1 MNTIRDPNF
10 PVLAPAFPASSQ
22 EFINLIAHY
31 YRGEIAR
38 MAGWRDRIDR
48 TTNWAITCVAAMLS
62 LAWSGPGHHEILLF
76 AMVIVLLLLVIE
88 SRRYRFFDVYRRRVR
103 TIEHHYYAQ
112 VFSRTAPPASDWA
125 LVLGND
131 LRFPA
136 FAVSQLD
143 AFRRRLRRNYIW
155 LFTILLMAWV
165 LQITGTEQGLQTSP
179 ARVADIASKASI
191 GALPGGAIITAVSC
205 FYVILVSLALN
216 RKRHNGELV
225 QGQVHV

>member
-1 MNTIRDPNF
+1 MIHDSKFVALT
-10 PVLAPAFPASSQ
+10 PAFPATSQ

-103 TIEHHYYAQ
+103 MIEHHYYAQ
-112 VFSRTAPPASDWA
+112 VFGRTATPAVDWA
-125 LVLGND
+125 LMLGDN
-131 LRFPA
+131 LRFPT

-143 AFRRRLRRNYIW
+143 AFCRRLRRNYIW
-155 LFTILLMAWV
+155 LFAILLTGWV
-165 LQITGTEQGLQTSP
+165 LQITGTEQGLQASP
-179 ARVADIASKASI
+179 EWVADIVSRASI
-191 GALPGGAIITAVSC
+191 GALPGAAIVVAVSL
-205 FYVILVSLALN
+205 FYITLVSLAFT
-216 RKRHNGELV
+216 RKRHEGELV

>member
-1 MNTIRDPNF
+1 MINDPKF
-10 PVLAPAFPASSQ
+10 AALTPALPATSQ

-62 LAWSGPGHHEILLF
+62 IAWAGPGHHEILLF

-103 TIEHHYYAQ
+103 AIEHHYYAQ
-112 VFSRTAPPASDWA
+112 VFSRTPTPAVDWA
-125 LVLGND
+125 LVLGED
-131 LRFPA
+131 LRFPT
-136 FAVSQLD
+136 FAVTQLD
-143 AFRRRLRRNYIW
+143 AFCRRLRRNYIW
-155 LFTILLMAWV
+155 LFVILLVAWV
-165 LQITGTEQGLQTSP
+165 LQITG
-179 ARVADIASKASI
+179 ADRGIQATPNKVEDILSRASI
-191 GALPGGAIITAVSC
+191 GALPGGAVVMAVGFFYII
-205 FYVILVSLALN
+205 LLALALAG
-216 RKRHNGELV
+216 KRRDGELV